1 MALLDTFSCPRRP
14 RLTPTRALWAR
25 VGATGHAVVLS
36 PLGSHIALKRAP
48 KGAGGSGARAPGA
61 PCAAR
66 SSCCPWCAVTGVRSS
81 WAWATATGRA
91 VVLSP
96 LGVRIALVARTC
108 LGRGGGQLCNDA
120 ARGSRSCRTRT
131 GLTRRGIP
139 PGVGDSLG
147 PYERPAHSRLAPRAH
162 TVRAWGLVGLVRPR
176 VAHREERAGVQ

>member
-81 WAWATATGRA
+81 WAWATATGHA

-96 LGVRIALVARTC
+96 LGVRISRSWRVLAW
-108 LGRGGGQLCNDA
+108 GGGCQLCNRHTAWLTVVSHDVR
-120 ARGSRSCRTRT
+120 ARG
-131 GLTRRGIP
+131 RRGIP
-139 PGVGDSLG
+139 ICGGDCHGS
-147 PYERPAHSRLAPRAH
+147 YRCPALARRARRAH
-162 TVRAWGLVGLVRPR
+162 DRALRGFGVNPPVHR
-176 VAHREERAGVQ
+176 VERAGVQ